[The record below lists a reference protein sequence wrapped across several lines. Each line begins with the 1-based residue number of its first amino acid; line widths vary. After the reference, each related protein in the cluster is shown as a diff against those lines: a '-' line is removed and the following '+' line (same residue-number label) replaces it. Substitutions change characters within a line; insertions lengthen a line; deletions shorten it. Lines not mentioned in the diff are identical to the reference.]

1 MKNVLLLVGLMLLMT
16 SLGWAAACTTAT
28 MATYDAAGFSC
39 TIDDKT
45 FSTFGYS
52 STAFGGASAVPD
64 SGVNVIPCLG
74 NTGPAQ
80 CVLDMPAGEEGFI
93 FTAPWSTPVSGE
105 SLDAAITYKITTTGA
120 IVDALNLFGG
130 FGGSGTGGA
139 TVDETASAFPGSLH
153 LVFPPGS
160 TSSDSITFAP
170 VSTVTVTKDIA
181 VTAGTSGSGS
191 LSLVENGWSQ
201 IPEPRSVAL
210 LCVGLLGLMGVARR
224 RLLKKS

>member
-1 MKNVLLLVGLMLLMT
+1 MKNVLLLVGLMLVMS
-16 SLGWAAACTTAT
+16 SLGWAGACTADSLQ
-28 MATYDAAGFSC
+28 TYLTGSNSTC
-39 TIDDKT
+39 SIDDKT

-52 STAFGGASAVPD
+52 STGSGGASAVPA

-74 NTGPAQ
+74 NTGASQ
-80 CVLDMPAGEEGFI
+80 CVLYMPAGEEGFI
-93 FTAPWSTPVSGE
+93 FTGSWSAPVSGE
-105 SLDAAITYKITTTGA
+105 SLDAAITYKITTTGS

-153 LVFPPGS
+153 LVFPPGT

-170 VSTVTVTKDIA
+170 VSSVIVTKDIA

-191 LSLVENGWSQ
+191 LSFVENGWSQ
-201 IPEPRSVAL
+201 IPEPRTVSL
-210 LCVGLLGLMGVARR
+210 LAIGLLGLMGMARR
-224 RLLKKS
+224 RLKKS